1 MAQEIARTRQG
12 QGQKAVNME
21 GAVEEEKREAVEE
34 GDKEV
39 EEQSHRESLIAETHN
54 TKSTATRSSMETIGD
69 QWKLLYQEAVQK
81 KKGR

>member
-1 MAQEIARTRQG
+1 
-12 QGQKAVNME
+12 ME
-21 GAVEEEKREAVEE
+21 VAVEEEKLEAVEE

-39 EEQSHRESLIAETHN
+39 EEQSHRESLIAERHN